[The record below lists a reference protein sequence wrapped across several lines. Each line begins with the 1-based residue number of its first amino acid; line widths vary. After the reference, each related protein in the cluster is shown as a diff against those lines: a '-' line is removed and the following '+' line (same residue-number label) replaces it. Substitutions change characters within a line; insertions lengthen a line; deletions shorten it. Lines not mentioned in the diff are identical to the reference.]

1 MDQLESNPPL
11 VVSDEEPA
19 ALREKEASHIFDNYS
34 FDHTYSS
41 DLPITSYRQQI
52 VDTIESNSVTV
63 IQGVL
68 QALTWAVSIILIIII
83 KLIANWW
90 AWEPVP
96 WKIGCS
102 PMKIP
107 GITRRFHGNLMSRNQ
122 PFKQPLTSTI
132 TLKELQWR
140 NFPDLRSTMNH
151 FLWGVERAVC
161 GIGKIGDQSSD
172 PQSSTE
178 QANCKYGDQSS
189 DLFKVV
195 WWVEL
200 TCKQMVR
207 KVSSW
212 GHPTA

>member
-11 VVSDEEPA
+11 VVSDKEPA

-83 KLIANWW
+83 KLIANNWW
-90 AWEPVP
+90 AWEPMS
-96 WKIGCS
+96 WKIGGI

-107 GITRRFHGNLMSRNQ
+107 GITRRFHGNLMSGNQ
-122 PFKQPLTSTI
+122 PCEQTLTSTV
-132 TLKELQWR
+132 TLKELQCR
-140 NFPDLRSTMNH
+140 NLPDLRPTMNH
-151 FLWGVERAVC
+151 FLWGVGRV
-161 GIGKIGDQSSD
+161 GMRNWQNRRPKQW
-172 PQSSTE
+172 
-178 QANCKYGDQSS
+178 CKKLNWASKLQIIAGVPGE
-189 DLFKVV
+189 K
-195 WWVEL
+195 
-200 TCKQMVR
+200 
-207 KVSSW
+207 
-212 GHPTA
+212 P